1 MNQRLARLAAEEDV
15 VPEML
20 EDFRLAADLDR
31 THAALDQTHVVL
43 LDQSHAATLD
53 RTHLD
58 RARQAGPV
66 AFLRGFRRGD
76 TRSVL
81 VAKQRL
87 HEFLRH
93 TQVPVHRVHRP
104 EAGHLLLVLL
114 LSLRE
119 VRPGGGASGGR
130 TIGTPLLS
138 SVTISS
144 SPSAAGS
151 GAACCAR
158 NAGPTP
164 PSDATRAPAYRRIA

>member
-66 AFLRGFRRGD
+66 PFLRGFRRVEA
-76 TRSVL
+76 RAVL

-87 HEFLRH
+87 HEFLRR

-119 VRPGGGASGGR
+119 VRPGGASVGR

-144 SPSAAGS
+144 SPFAAGS

-158 NAGPTP
+158 NAGAD
-164 PSDATRAPAYRRIA
+164 SAI